1 MQISIL
7 SHSVLLSAFRFTL
20 FILFVFISSSVLS
33 QNIEELGELYAKR
46 EFTTLIDRGK
56 KILELDPKNP
66 QVNVLVG
73 RSLADTKFYL
83 EAIPYLIKG
92 LAEKDNPKWVIAWSH
107 TYLGLCYYFTD
118 EILKAQ
124 EHFNACIRL
133 NATKNSTQHAERRL
147 KAFQLDEYYKSWHS
161 IETVHFR
168 FHFQN
173 KKDIPDIASFTDLRE
188 KAYENINKFF
198 KGTPPKKIDFYVW
211 SDADAGKS
219 QLGKNVGFAIAD
231 LCIINVMKN
240 QTRGHEITHILLE
253 YGLHPII
260 KTGFINEGTATFFD
274 QTDRN
279 RMEVAKEAIAE
290 IEIKVLDLWDNPDKY
305 TSDLNYTVGSAWIEY
320 LNKKGS
326 EAQLKR
332 LLAEQTSAAAKLIYQ
347 DFDDLLSEF
356 ENALNKK

>member
-1 MQISIL
+1 MRYSTKNL
-7 SHSVLLSAFRFTL
+7 VLLFL
-20 FILFVFISSSVLS
+20 CLVLS
-33 QNIEELGELYAKR
+33 TLQTYSQSIEEIQEHYVRKDFAKVISLGLQA
-46 EFTTLIDRGK
+46 
-56 KILELDPKNP
+56 LESDPENAL
-66 QVNVLVG
+66 VNSVVG
-73 RSLADTKFYL
+73 RALTDSKKFK

-173 KKDIPDIASFTDLRE
+173 KKDIPDMASFTDLRE

-326 EAQLKR
+326 EAQLKK

>member
-1 MQISIL
+1 MRYSTKNL
-7 SHSVLLSAFRFTL
+7 VLLFL
-20 FILFVFISSSVLS
+20 CLVLS
-33 QNIEELGELYAKR
+33 TLQTYSQSIEEIQEHYVRKDFAKVISLGLQA
-46 EFTTLIDRGK
+46 
-56 KILELDPKNP
+56 LESDPENAL
-66 QVNVLVG
+66 VNSVVG
-73 RSLADTKFYL
+73 RALTDSKKFK

-147 KAFQLDEYYKSWHS
+147 KAFQLDEYYKAWHS

-173 KKDIPDIASFTDLRE
+173 KKDIPDIASFNDLRE

-326 EAQLKR
+326 EAQLKK

>member
-1 MQISIL
+1 MRYSTKNL
-7 SHSVLLSAFRFTL
+7 VLLFL
-20 FILFVFISSSVLS
+20 CLVLS
-33 QNIEELGELYAKR
+33 TLQTYSQSIEEIQEHYVRKDFAKVISLGLQA
-46 EFTTLIDRGK
+46 
-56 KILELDPKNP
+56 LESDPENAL
-66 QVNVLVG
+66 VNSVVG
-73 RSLADTKFYL
+73 RALTDSKKFK

-173 KKDIPDIASFTDLRE
+173 KKDIPDIASFNDLRE

-326 EAQLKR
+326 EAQLKK